1 MRINDDINV
10 EEIIL
15 IVDFVVKIEVR
26 NVGFKMM
33 SEIGE
38 DRS

>member
-26 NVGFKMM
+26 NVGLIPDW
-33 SEIGE
+33 EPI
-38 DRS
+38 